1 MIDGKVG
8 WNTDEYTTAFLHSDW
23 LYFLWHGVNIYIY
36 IYIILYVN
44 HQPEVSNHHRDLIFL
59 MDFLIAE
66 KGQQYLSSVGEDLDP
81 SDNLKRA
88 RKTFCTVVT
97 RINNASHTIG
107 KDGKV

>member
-8 WNTDEYTTAFLHSDW
+8 WNTDECKTAFLHSDW
-23 LYFLWHGVNIYIY
+23 LYFLWHCLS

-44 HQPEVSNHHRDLIFL
+44 HQPEVSNYHLDLIFL
-59 MDFLIAE
+59 MNFPIAE